1 MAASSYNDYV
11 FINCPFDAQYV
22 NMFRACVFTILDSGF
37 IPRCSLEVNNAA
49 VFRLAAIVEI
59 IRECR
64 YGIHDLSRVEVDSQ
78 SNLPRFNMPFELG
91 VFYSAKHF
99 GNAPQK
105 RKACLIVEKQKYRY
119 QKFISDI
126 AGIDVTPHQNTQR
139 KLILA
144 VRNWLVTAS
153 RRTTIPPG
161 EQIDARFRTFQSG
174 MRRACQKKTSDDYD
188 SMPFV
193 ELVKNMTD
201 WLRINQ
207 TVHVPIF
214 GP

>member
-1 MAASSYNDYV
+1 
-11 FINCPFDAQYV
+11 
-22 NMFRACVFTILDSGF
+22 
-37 IPRCSLEVNNAA
+37 
-49 VFRLAAIVEI
+49 
-59 IRECR
+59 
-64 YGIHDLSRVEVDSQ
+64 
-78 SNLPRFNMPFELG
+78 MPFELG

-99 GNAPQK
+99 GNAAQK
-105 RKACLIVEKQKYRY
+105 RKECLVLEKQEYRY

-126 AGIDVTPHQNTQR
+126 AGIDVTPHQNSQKR
-139 KLILA
+139 LILA

-161 EQIDARFRTFQSG
+161 EEIDCRFRAFQSG
-174 MRRACQKKTSDDYD
+174 MRRACRQRSLDYN

-201 WLRINQ
+201 WLVINQ